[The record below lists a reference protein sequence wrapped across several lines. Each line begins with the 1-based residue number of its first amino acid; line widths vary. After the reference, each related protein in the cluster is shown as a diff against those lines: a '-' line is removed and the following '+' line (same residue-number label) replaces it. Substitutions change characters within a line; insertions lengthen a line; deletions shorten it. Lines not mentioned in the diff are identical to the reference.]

1 MTGSGWKLQL
11 LTNISIYRFSNPK
24 NRFSRKFKT
33 DQETR
38 KISRNKENT
47 KEKST
52 RKINK
57 SRNNEKN
64 QESTKKSN
72 MVKTVKTKNQKMIFF
87 INDEV
92 GQMKMHQPPFP
103 AI

>member
-47 KEKST
+47 KEKET

-57 SRNNEKN
+57 SRNNEKIKNKQRN
-64 QESTKKSN
+64 QIWLKQSRQKIKK
-72 MVKTVKTKNQKMIFF
+72 
-87 INDEV
+87 
-92 GQMKMHQPPFP
+92 
-103 AI
+103 